1 MDTPEKNEPAAA
13 PATSEELARFAADV
27 LAEMKGEDIVILR
40 MDEVLPLTDYFVI
53 ATGKNVR
60 HVDSLVELLEKR
72 VKALKIPIRN
82 RSGKDTNWWV
92 LIDLGSVVVH
102 VFRAEARDFYDLE
115 LLWGDAERV

>member
-1 MDTPEKNEPAAA
+1 MDTPEKREPAAA
-13 PATSEELARFAADV
+13 PANSEELARLAADV

-53 ATGKNVR
+53 ATGRNAR

-72 VKALKIPIRN
+72 VKGLKVPIRN

-102 VFRAEARDFYDLE
+102 VFRAEAREFYDLE